1 MIQDMLNP
9 EFYSSNFKI
18 INSENDEFTLRQA
31 KYHSSIKN
39 LQVRIIIYKKKKN

>member
-9 EFYSSNFKI
+9 EYYSSNFKI

-39 LQVRIIIYKKKKN
+39 LQVRIIIYKKRN